1 MWPVKKFNK
10 ASVLFIVIGLVVSII
25 AMETVPVNDFQLSDE
40 AAKSQSSDQDDQKDK
55 GEATLAAQSAIA
67 LPLSLEFQIDPE
79 LFLLNIIP
87 ENEAEDT
94 PNTLFSDVL
103 TTQQKVLKILF
114 RRIISPNAP

>member
-10 ASVLFIVIGLVVSII
+10 ASILIIVVGLIVSII

-40 AAKSQSSDQDDQKDK
+40 AVASQPDNQEDQD
-55 GEATLAAQSAIA
+55 ETTLAAQSVIA

-87 ENEAEDT
+87 ENETEDT
-94 PNTLFSDVL
+94 SNALFSDVL
-103 TTQQKVLKILF
+103 TTQQKVLKVLF